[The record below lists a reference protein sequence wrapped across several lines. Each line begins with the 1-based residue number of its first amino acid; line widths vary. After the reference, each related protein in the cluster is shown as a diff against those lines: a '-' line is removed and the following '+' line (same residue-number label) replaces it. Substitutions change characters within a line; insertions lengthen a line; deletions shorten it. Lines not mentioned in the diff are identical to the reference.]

1 MFGWIKKKILKSI
14 INDAIKELP
23 KYQDIAI
30 LYVEQHIEEIISKVF
45 GSIKDIINK
54 EIAKALNK

>member
-1 MFGWIKKKILKSI
+1 MFGWIRKLVIKSL

-23 KYQDIAI
+23 KYKDIAT
-30 LYVEQHIEEIISKVF
+30 LYVEQHIEEIIGKVF
-45 GSIKDIINK
+45 KAIQDAISK